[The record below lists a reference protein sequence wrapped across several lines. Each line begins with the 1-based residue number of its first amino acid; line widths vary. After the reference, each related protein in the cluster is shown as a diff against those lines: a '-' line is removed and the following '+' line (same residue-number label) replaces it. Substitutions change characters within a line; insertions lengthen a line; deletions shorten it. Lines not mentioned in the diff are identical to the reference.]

1 MDKKC
6 RFIGCMVYHNSIKIL
21 FRNFDLDMTQE
32 DKQYLKDHL
41 KIQWLYDNG
50 DLYIALLF
58 DGEVISRIPF
68 AQD

>member
-1 MDKKC
+1 
-6 RFIGCMVYHNSIKIL
+6 
-21 FRNFDLDMTQE
+21 MTQE